1 MRLPGLGFGSR
12 LLLQGPGSTASSK
25 GQANVPIHG
34 KVPQFPRTEVHAR
47 RPEPSGHR
55 DGAPGKGLGR
65 VNPESSL
72 ILQSGGWRT
81 APEFPGRLPPTP
93 ALSSCHPQSRPC
105 RHTLA
110 QAVQRHP
117 HFRSLFNFSKPVLL
131 SGGLFTQGL
140 WDHLSRRKAPYGWQ
154 GLSHQGNQ
162 SLPIPQPSGLSWSLP
177 PAFGPAAS
185 QTLPSGCKSLCSQ
198 EGLRAQPPSCGTPA
212 LLSCPQPPSARGAWL
227 PSPPAVL
234 TSWASKA
241 KVPVSKGG

>member
-1 MRLPGLGFGSR
+1 M
-12 LLLQGPGSTASSK
+12 Q
-25 GQANVPIHG
+25 
-34 KVPQFPRTEVHAR
+34 AR
-47 RPEPSGHR
+47 RPEPSDHR
-55 DGAPGKGLGR
+55 DVAPEKGLGR

-72 ILQSGGWRT
+72 ILKSGGWRA
-81 APEFPGRLPPTP
+81 APKFLGRLPPTP

-110 QAVQRHP
+110 RAIQRHP

-140 WDHLSRRKAPYGWQ
+140 WDSLSQRKAPYGWQ

-177 PAFGPAAS
+177 PAFGPDAS
-185 QTLPSGCKSLCSQ
+185 QTLPSALRCGPSPFAPRRAS
-198 EGLRAQPPSCGTPA
+198 GLSPRTVR
-212 LLSCPQPPSARGAWL
+212 LLRYFSAHKHHGVSKRGLASL
-227 PSPPAVL
+227 PSSSSHHPG
-234 TSWASKA
+234 ASKA